1 MAVVVPFE
9 VDSFGNEVLFFRT
22 RPDYD
27 VDLSVT
33 LTEDEGGTILGVTAS
48 FDDPNPDMTVT
59 GGTDTVTFSG
69 QVTDPFEDS
78 FFYVDKG
85 KSDKTDTVKTVI
97 GVSNVPENKEL
108 FDLDQD
114 VTTYY
119 ENTITFQVTY
129 ENADGD
135 TVEED
140 VTMGYT
146 IFNEYEGIR
155 SFMDTYYD

>member
-9 VDSFGNEVLFFRT
+9 VDDFGNEVLFFRT

-59 GGTDTVTFSG
+59 GGVDTVTFSG
-69 QVTDPFEDS
+69 LVSDPFEDS
-78 FFYVDKG
+78 FLYVDKG

-155 SFMDTYYD
+155 GFMDTYYD